1 MNITFL
7 QDYRGVLTSER
18 YFTEGTVLDLDTK
31 VNKGIDGKAL
41 VKAGRA
47 KEGGTV
53 KGKKKE
59 ATAVVNKEEK
69 KE

>member
-7 QDYRGVLTSER
+7 QDYRGVLTLER
-18 YFTEGTVLDLDTK
+18 YFIAGTVLNLDTK
-31 VNKGIDGKAL
+31 ENKGIDGKAL

-53 KGKKKE
+53 KSGEKKVTK
-59 ATAVVNKEEK
+59 AVKEEK
-69 KE
+69 E